1 MNDWSDDKTN
11 KYIDTYTKSDSNNIL
26 QVTDFEQ
33 ENSLKKEMK
42 NQIYRFIV
50 LIINIKLL
58 MMNLN
63 LI

>member
-1 MNDWSDDKTN
+1 MKDWSDDKTN
-11 KYIDTYTKSDSNNIL
+11 KYIDTYTKSDSNNLL
-26 QVTDFEQ
+26 QVTDFEE

-42 NQIYRFIV
+42 NQIYRFIK